1 MTKKREEELR
11 KYGISDYQIEQAK
24 EQERKEKVLLTIVI
38 LNWINVILMLIF
50 IIVRFCNR

>member
-24 EQERKEKVLLTIVI
+24 EQERKEKVLLITAI
-38 LNWINVILMLIF
+38 LNWINVILIILLIF
-50 IIVRFCNR
+50 CNH